1 MAEKKEQNAHHE
13 THGHQGHAPHAGSAA
28 PESKE
33 AWYQSKGAQTAGKI
47 IGGLFVAALVG
58 WLIFFMPY
66 VSTDDATIDADVVKV
81 SNQGMSNQ
89 IMKIYVKEGDRVK
102 KGDMLVELDH
112 SMAENQLEKAEAQA
126 NFTSLDLKR
135 TEALASQ
142 QGISRQQLDRT
153 RQAAQIAEADRKIA
167 QLNLDRTYI
176 KSPVDGTVIQKTA
189 VEGNMLETNQTAI
202 IVACTESAWVT
213 ANVEEKEV
221 ADIKIGQKVFISIDE
236 GGKLT
241 GKIVDVRQAAASVFA
256 LIPSDNASGN
266 FVKVAQRI
274 PLKIALDPHP
284 GKELRIGQSVVIK
297 VKVR

>member
-1 MAEKKEQNAHHE
+1 
-13 THGHQGHAPHAGSAA
+13 
-28 PESKE
+28 
-33 AWYQSKGAQTAGKI
+33 
-47 IGGLFVAALVG
+47 VAALIG

-89 IMKIYVKEGDRVK
+89 IMKIYVKEGDRIK

-142 QGISRQQLDRT
+142 QGISRQQLDKT

-236 GGKLT
+236 GGNLT

-284 GKELRIGQSVVIK
+284 GKDLRIGQSVVIK

>member
-1 MAEKKEQNAHHE
+1 MAEKKEQHTHQE
-13 THGHQGHAPHAGSAA
+13 PHGHAGTAA
-28 PESKE
+28 PESKA
-33 AWYQSKGAQTAGKI
+33 AWYQNKGARTAGKI
-47 IGGLFVAALVG
+47 IGGLFVAALIG

-81 SNQGMSNQ
+81 ANQGMSNQ
-89 IMKIYVKEGDRVK
+89 ILKIYVNEGDRVK
-102 KGDMLVELDH
+102 KGDVLVELDH
-112 SMAENQLEKAEAQA
+112 SMAEDQLEKAEAQA
-126 NFTSLDLKR
+126 NFTALDLKR
-135 TEALASQ
+135 TDALASQ
-142 QGISRQQLDRT
+142 QGISRQQLDKT

-189 VEGNMLETNQTAI
+189 IEGNMLETNQTAI
-202 IVACTESAWVT
+202 ILACLDNAWVT
-213 ANVEEKEV
+213 ANIEEKDV
-221 ADIKIGQKVFISIDE
+221 GNVKIGQKVYISIDE
-236 GGKLT
+236 GGSLT

-297 VKVR
+297 IKVR